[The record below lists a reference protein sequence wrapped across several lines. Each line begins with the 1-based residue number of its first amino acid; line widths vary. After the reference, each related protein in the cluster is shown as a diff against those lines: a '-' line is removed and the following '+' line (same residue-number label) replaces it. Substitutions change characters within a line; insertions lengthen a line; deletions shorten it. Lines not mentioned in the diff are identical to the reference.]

1 VWVNNAGVGVLG
13 AFEAVPP
20 DVFRGVIETNFF
32 GCVHG
37 ARAVLPHF
45 TAQDHGILIN
55 LASMLGKMAM
65 PYYTAYAAAKFAVVG
80 FGETLR
86 EELIGPVVDV
96 VPIMPAAIDTP
107 FFAHSANYTGRAVK
121 PPRPVYDPDDVA
133 RAIVRAAYHPR
144 REIFVGGAA
153 RAMSALHAMA
163 PALYEQ
169 AARSLADFDHFQD
182 REAGPTPGAV
192 LAPVPSGTD
201 IRGGWRA
208 HSTTR
213 TAPTRAV
220 AIGAA
225 IVLPAYLAL
234 RALRRAAAGGS
245 APEDLANLRE
255 DGAAADAE
263 PPEQLLWWTAA
274 RNLAHGEPVD
284 RDAGGSDGFHD
295 GVADAALRIV
305 VFHRQGPV
313 VAGARRLQERR
324 RIDGLDAE
332 EVDHPDGHTRLC
344 ELVVS
349 GQGLVQ
355 RHAGAHDDE
364 AIIVTAAP

>member
-1 VWVNNAGVGVLG
+1 MRPAVSESIVVVTGASSGIGRATALAFAREGASIVVCARREAPLASAAEQCRSLGVEALAVPADVRDESAIHALARRALDRFGRIDVWVNNAGVGVLG

-86 EELIGPVVDV
+86 EELIGTGVDV
-96 VPIMPAAIDTP
+96 VTIMPAAIDTP

-234 RALRRAAAGGS
+234 RALRRAAA
-245 APEDLANLRE
+245 
-255 DGAAADAE
+255 
-263 PPEQLLWWTAA
+263 
-274 RNLAHGEPVD
+274 
-284 RDAGGSDGFHD
+284 
-295 GVADAALRIV
+295 
-305 VFHRQGPV
+305 
-313 VAGARRLQERR
+313 
-324 RIDGLDAE
+324 
-332 EVDHPDGHTRLC
+332 
-344 ELVVS
+344 
-349 GQGLVQ
+349 
-355 RHAGAHDDE
+355 
-364 AIIVTAAP
+364 